1 MPDNTNPIVVKIGGS
16 TLGHAD
22 TSFRDLVS
30 LQEQGRPPV
39 VVHGG
44 GQTVTDWMQR
54 QGLVPSFIRGLRV
67 TDGPGLEV
75 VVAVLAGLVN
85 KQLVAAIHALGG
97 RAVGLSG
104 VDGGVLQ
111 ATVGDPE
118 LGYVGD
124 IVSVDTDA
132 VTALLNAGYIPVL
145 APVAANVAHDG
156 AGSSSMLNVNGD
168 TAAGHLAL
176 ALQAER
182 LVFLTDVEGV
192 LDSSGRLIARLT
204 IKEASGLIAS
214 GTAAGGMIPK
224 LEACITALESVP
236 AARILDGRIPGALLN
251 ALGDDG
257 AGTLACGTGYGPSD
271 GKAVK

>member
-1 MPDNTNPIVVKIGGS
+1 MSDNVKPIVVKIGGS

-22 TSFRDLVS
+22 TSFQDLVS
-30 LQEQGRPPV
+30 LQEQGRTPV

-44 GQTVTDWMQR
+44 GQTVSDWMQR
-54 QGLVPSFIRGLRV
+54 QGLMPRFIRGLRV

-111 ATVGDPE
+111 AAVADPE
-118 LGYVGD
+118 LGYVGE

-132 VTALLNAGYIPVL
+132 VTSLLDAGYIPVL
-145 APVAANVAHDG
+145 APVAANLAADG
-156 AGSSSMLNVNGD
+156 TDSSAMLNVNGD
-168 TAAGHLAL
+168 TAAGHLAS

-192 LDSSGRLIARLT
+192 LDSSGRLISRLT
-204 IKEASGLIAS
+204 IREAGGLIAS

-224 LEACITALESVP
+224 LEACINALESVP
-236 AARILDGRIPGALLN
+236 VARIVDGRAPGALLN
-251 ALGDDG
+251 ALGEDG
-257 AGTLACGTGYGPSD
+257 AGTWLAAQVTGR
-271 GKAVK
+271 V